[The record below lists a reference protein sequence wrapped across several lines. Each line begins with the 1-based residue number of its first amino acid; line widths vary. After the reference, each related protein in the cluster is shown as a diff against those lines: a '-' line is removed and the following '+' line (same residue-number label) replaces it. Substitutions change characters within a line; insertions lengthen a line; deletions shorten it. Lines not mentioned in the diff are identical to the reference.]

1 MKQNNVLF
9 VTGIDTNIGKTYA
22 TAFLADR
29 LSSAGKKVITQKLV
43 QTGCVDSS
51 EDIEAH
57 RRLTGSPLIEEDR
70 MGLTCPFI
78 FSYPASPH
86 FAAEIDGRAVDCTII
101 DRATEALLARGYDR
115 VLLEGAGGL
124 MVPISKDYLTADFV
138 ADRSYPI
145 ALVSS
150 GRLGSINH
158 TLLNLEICRR
168 RGIAVESVIY
178 NLYPLTD
185 ERIAADTHDYLDY
198 YLRQYHPETELIVMP
213 ARS

>member
-86 FAAEIDGRAVDCTII
+86 FAA
-101 DRATEALLARGYDR
+101 
-115 VLLEGAGGL
+115 
-124 MVPISKDYLTADFV
+124 
-138 ADRSYPI
+138 
-145 ALVSS
+145 
-150 GRLGSINH
+150 
-158 TLLNLEICRR
+158 
-168 RGIAVESVIY
+168 
-178 NLYPLTD
+178 
-185 ERIAADTHDYLDY
+185 
-198 YLRQYHPETELIVMP
+198 
-213 ARS
+213 